1 MNEGLPKYGSVDL
14 KRRVNSHNKLPR
26 LASIEVNNHKL
37 KESTTTGKNDTGIKL
52 SMMGQKRTR
61 SNEKVKNLLKLKLDP
76 IPIKTEQITKIKQC
90 NNKGNVE

>member
-1 MNEGLPKYGSVDL
+1 MPSIVRQFNIIIIIMNEGLPKYGSVDL

-52 SMMGQKRTR
+52 SMMG
-61 SNEKVKNLLKLKLDP
+61 
-76 IPIKTEQITKIKQC
+76 
-90 NNKGNVE
+90 

>member
-52 SMMGQKRTR
+52 SMMG
-61 SNEKVKNLLKLKLDP
+61 
-76 IPIKTEQITKIKQC
+76 
-90 NNKGNVE
+90 